1 MAIGKTFVQILGPH
15 EQFPNN
21 PGFPTLFLQK
31 QTDVSRTVFGF
42 NDGQGNT
49 FSSFLV
55 LEAGPGPGNR
65 LSKIYDVSIADPSN
79 GQALVYSA
87 ASSSWVNST
96 VSGEGGNGA
105 AITNGTNT
113 YTGGT
118 FGLTSVNVSALTI
131 NNLIVSGTS
140 QLSVTTAT
148 TFSGG
153 TISGGTLYS
162 GSTNLY
168 SIFAVSGDSRFGS
181 QSQISASNIN
191 WNFTHFYKTLSANT
205 VFTFSNTGDAKTIIV
220 AVTNTAGNYTVTWPT
235 LDWGSA
241 GAPTQRTGATTDIY
255 TFTQINSTIY
265 GSVRQ

>member
-87 ASSSWVNST
+87 DSSSWVNST
-96 VSGEGGNGA
+96 VSSEGGNGA

-131 NNLIVSGTS
+131 NSLTVSGNSTS
-140 QLSVTTAT
+140 NSLSAT
-148 TFSGG
+148 

-168 SIFAVSGDSRFGS
+168 SIFALSGDNRFGS
-181 QSQISASNIN
+181 QSQISASNID

-205 VFTFSNTGDAKTIIV
+205 IFTFSNTGDAKTIIV
-220 AVTNTAGNYTVTWPT
+220 AVTNTTSNYTVTWPT
-235 LDWGSA
+235 VDWGSA
-241 GAPTQRTGATTDIY
+241 GAPTQRTGATTDVY
-255 TFTQINSTIY
+255 TFAQINSTIY